1 MFLRMTT
8 TQALAEADRRR
19 DIAGFAARAADE
31 VDVGVLKAQL
41 AALQAV
47 ASTTAAAPAA
57 GEEASASAS
66 AAASHSAAPVLSRL
80 RDAERA
86 LRLAHSLLKANGQRR
101 NGFIAKL
108 SDSLAAASERASALE
123 AEAGQAQA
131 ALQRLQELAAAAADG
146 KTLRRPRP
154 EATSPLASDGGA
166 AGFVPF
172 NVAAAMRGGGGGG
185 GGGGTWA
192 MPTDGSAG
200 LEAYL
205 GMDGHAGGGDGAGA
219 FAWGMPGGD
228 GASGGDGLQYWPQ
241 AAEAGAGED
250 AVAGARLLDTY
261 AAEGD
266 EVQRAA
272 ENEAAA
278 ASAGGADEEHDSR
291 AYVPSGAPAYSEAG
305 RGSYGVGGHADG
317 PASGAASAHAGAAA
331 GSVGGVAAQHADA
344 MSAEWDAYFGAD
356 SAADGSAAAE
366 SAGAGWGA
374 GAGAPPATKRPRRED
389 SGGSSGRAAAGGA
402 AGLGGGEM
410 LSVDDLA
417 AEEGIAL
424 PSASPVGS
432 SAGGTSSGSK
442 ATGRAAGSAAGAEAA
457 PLDIQS
463 LIGPGKRWD
472 GLRGMWVDEEEKRPA
487 VEDAWRDH

>member
-1 MFLRMTT
+1 MTT

-19 DIAGFAARAADE
+19 EIAGFAAHAADE

-41 AALQAV
+41 AALQAA
-47 ASTTAAAPAA
+47 ASTAAAPAA
-57 GEEASASAS
+57 ATDAGAMTSTP
-66 AAASHSAAPVLSRL
+66 ASHSAAPMLSRL

-86 LRLAHSLLKANGQRR
+86 LRLAHSLLKTNGQRR

-108 SDSLAAASERASALE
+108 SESLAAASERASALE

-154 EATSPLASDGGA
+154 EATSPLSSDSGA
-166 AGFVPF
+166 AGFASF
-172 NVAAAMRGGGGGG
+172 TVAAAMRGGVGRGGEGV
-185 GGGGTWA
+185 GTWA

-205 GMDGHAGGGDGAGA
+205 GIDGHAGGGDGAGA
-219 FAWGMPGGD
+219 FAWGLPGGD
-228 GASGGDGLQYWPQ
+228 GTVGADGLQYWPH
-241 AAEAGAGED
+241 ASDAGAGAD
-250 AVAGARLLDTY
+250 AVAGARLLDAY

-272 ENEAAA
+272 EDEAAA
-278 ASAGGADEEHDSR
+278 AVVGGADDEHDSR
-291 AYVPSGAPAYSEAG
+291 AYVPSGAPSHLEAG
-305 RGSYGVGGHADG
+305 RSAYGDGRHADDS
-317 PASGAASAHAGAAA
+317 ASGAAAAHAATSTAGGAAA
-331 GSVGGVAAQHADA
+331 RHPDA
-344 MSAEWDAYFGAD
+344 VTAEWDAYFGAD
-356 SAADGSAAAE
+356 SAADGSATAE
-366 SAGAGWGA
+366 AAGAGWGSA
-374 GAGAPPATKRPRRED
+374 AGAPPATKRPRRED

-424 PSASPVGS
+424 PSASPAGS
-432 SAGGTSSGSK
+432 SVGGTGLGSK